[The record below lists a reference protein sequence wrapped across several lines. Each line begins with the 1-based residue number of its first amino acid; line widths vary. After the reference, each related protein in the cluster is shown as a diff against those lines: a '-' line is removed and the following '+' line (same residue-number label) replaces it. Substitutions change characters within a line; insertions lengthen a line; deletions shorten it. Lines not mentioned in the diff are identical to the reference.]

1 MQITLYKCSS
11 ETNQVDKTLTNAT
24 ILNGSLKQ
32 GASVVNPVIFIEHEN
47 PTGFNMVNIPDFNR
61 FYFISDI
68 VNKRDNLWELHLT
81 VDVLMSYKT
90 QIKNLN
96 VIVERAENEED
107 TFIDDGSRIT
117 SCKRTQQILNF
128 PTYLNVNPKFIM
140 CVNGGGGI

>member
-1 MQITLYKCSS
+1 MEITLYKTTS
-11 ETNQVDKTLTNAT
+11 ETNQINKNLTNAT
-24 ILNGSLKQ
+24 ILNGSLMQ
-32 GASVVNPVIFIEHEN
+32 GANVINPVIFIEYDN

-61 FYFISDI
+61 FYFISDY
-68 VNKRDNLWELHLT
+68 VNRRDNLWELHMS
-81 VDVLMSYKT
+81 VDVLMSYKS

-140 CVNGGGGI
+140 YVNGGGGV